1 MASSL
6 FAILCCWPS
15 NAKMPPLAFLS
26 EAAYS
31 PIMEPSRTPSIELAS
46 LPSKAE
52 ALALGKPC
60 KKAAVDKID
69 TVAVMV
75 SLTCLII
82 SVCVVTPRLSLAWRL
97 GFEDQIVIIGFL
109 LSIMNLCLRR
119 GISLWFL
126 IFEERWGG
134 STLQNYDAILRN
146 TALLSHTSFLWRGT
160 ILALIILPLAL
171 SVAYKRF
178 TGGESSTNV
187 YSDFPGSYGIAS
199 APLAANNVLNNSIY
213 QMMTATAPFM
223 IASASDLVSP
233 AEFPIAYGYN
243 ALLLDHSSAA
253 MLDMPMPNYVS
264 SIQQNLTKDEFWS
277 LSAPVNGTLARYNSS
292 TEMYRNNSAFW
303 QTLFDIDQPAGLATF
318 ELYESASYNK
328 VGLLTG
334 LSTQSSGTYCLLGTF
349 PTSRN
354 NSDGVEFF
362 YDVTDPESIAFRDAA
377 LMFNVQRVQ
386 CSGVW
391 QVNRTSIQLVSGNC
405 TGELTDQS
413 VMMGGV
419 CTPFFLDS
427 LPVLHYNLET
437 YVKLRVNS
445 TWQLPT
451 YAISV
456 ASMYWARL
464 TFLAQTPLSWGYCT
478 NAVNV
483 SYSVDSETVTST
495 RTTLDARWLLYIV
508 LALQPLL
515 TCITFL
521 LKTLYYCSPIDKG
534 FGMIAVLPGVNKNS
548 LDLVRGAALSGE
560 LSKSVKLGIEV
571 DGVDDT
577 SINRGDIALRNH
589 GSIGRI
595 AYTLGEQ
602 SRKTRS
608 LERGKKYM

>member
-1 MASSL
+1 M
-6 FAILCCWPS
+6 PS
-15 NAKMPPLAFLS
+15 LAFLS

-31 PIMEPSRTPSIELAS
+31 PIIEPSRPPSIELAS

-52 ALALGKPC
+52 VIALGEPC
-60 KKAAVDKID
+60 KKAHVDKID
-69 TVAVMV
+69 VVVVMI
-75 SLTCLII
+75 SLICLII
-82 SVCVVTPRLSLAWRL
+82 SVCVVTPRLSLAWHL
-97 GFEDQIVIIGFL
+97 GFEGQIIIIGFL
-109 LSIMNLCLRR
+109 LSIMNLCLRK
-119 GISLWFL
+119 GISFWFL

-178 TGGESSTNV
+178 IGGESSKNV

-199 APLAANNVLNNSIY
+199 APLTANNVLNNSIY
-213 QMMTATAPFM
+213 QMITATAPFM

-233 AEFPIAYGYN
+233 ADFPIAYGYN
-243 ALLLDHSSAA
+243 TLLLDNSSAA

-264 SIQQNLTKDEFWS
+264 SIQQNLAKNEFWN
-277 LSAPVNGTLARYNSS
+277 LSAPVNGILARYNSS
-292 TEMYRNNSAFW
+292 TEIYRNDNAFW
-303 QTLFDIDQPAGLATF
+303 QTLFNISQPRAGLAAFT
-318 ELYESASYNK
+318 LYESALNNM
-328 VGLLTG
+328 VGLRTG
-334 LSTQSSGTYCLLGTF
+334 LPTQSSGTYCLLGTF
-349 PTSRN
+349 PTSGDN
-354 NSDGVEFF
+354 LDGVEFF
-362 YDVTDPESIAFRDAA
+362 DDVTDPESIAFRDAA
-377 LMFNVQRVQ
+377 LLFNVQRVQ

-391 QVNRTSIQLVSGNC
+391 QVNRTGIQLVSGNC

-413 VMMGGV
+413 VMMRED
-419 CTPFFLDS
+419 CFPFPLDA
-427 LPVLHYNLET
+427 LPVLRYNVESFVT
-437 YVKLRVNS
+437 LRVNS
-445 TWQLPT
+445 NWHLPT

-464 TFLAQTPLSWGYCT
+464 TFLAQRPSSWGDCT
-478 NAVNV
+478 NAVDV
-483 SYSVDSETVTST
+483 SYAVDSETVTST
-495 RTTLDARWLLYIV
+495 RATLKARWLLYIV

-521 LKTLYYCSPIDKG
+521 LVALCYCSPIGKG
-534 FGMIAVLPGVNKNS
+534 FGMIAVLSGVNKDS

-571 DGVDDT
+571 VGVDDT

-589 GSIGRI
+589 GSTGRI
-595 AYTLGEQ
+595 AYTLGQQ

>member
-1 MASSL
+1 
-6 FAILCCWPS
+6 
-15 NAKMPPLAFLS
+15 MPALAFLS

-31 PIMEPSRTPSIELAS
+31 PIMEPSKTPSIELAS
-46 LPSKAE
+46 LPSKVE
-52 ALALGKPC
+52 VIALGKPC
-60 KKAAVDKID
+60 KKAYVDKID
-69 TVAVMV
+69 VVIVMV
-75 SLTCLII
+75 SLICLII

-97 GFEDQIVIIGFL
+97 GFEGQIVIIGFL
-109 LSIMNLCLRR
+109 LSIMNLCLRK

-146 TALLSHTSFLWRGT
+146 TALLSQTSFLWRGI

-178 TGGESSTNV
+178 TGGKSSTNV
-187 YSDFPGSYGIAS
+187 YSDFPGSYGIAA
-199 APLAANNVLNNSIY
+199 APLTANNVLNNSIY

-223 IASASDLVSP
+223 IASAGDLVSP
-233 AEFPIAYGYN
+233 AGFPIAYGYN
-243 ALLLDHSSAA
+243 TLLLDHSSAA

-292 TEMYRNNSAFW
+292 TEIYRNDNAFW
-303 QTLFDIDQPAGLATF
+303 QNLFEIDQPAGLAAF
-318 ELYESASYNK
+318 ELYESASYNM
-328 VGLLTG
+328 VGLRTG
-334 LSTQSSGTYCLLGTF
+334 LPTQSSGTYCLLGTF
-349 PTSRN
+349 PTFGD

-362 YDVTDPESIAFRDAA
+362 YNVTDPESIAFRDAA

-405 TGELTDQS
+405 TGDLTDQS
-413 VMMGGV
+413 VMMGAD
-419 CTPFFLDS
+419 CTPFSLDA
-427 LPVLHYNLET
+427 LPVLRYNVEN
-437 YVKLRVNS
+437 YVTLRVNS
-445 TWQLPT
+445 PWHLPT

-464 TFLAQTPLSWGYCT
+464 TFLAQRPLSWAYCT

-483 SYSVDSETVTST
+483 SYAVDSETVTST
-495 RTTLDARWLLYIV
+495 RTTLNARWLLYIV
-508 LALQPLL
+508 LAFQPLL

-521 LKTLYYCSPIDKG
+521 LVALCYCSPIGKG
-534 FGMIAVLPGVNKNS
+534 FGMIAVLSGMNKDS

-571 DGVDDT
+571 GGVDDT
-577 SINRGDIALRNH
+577 SINQADIALRNH
-589 GSIGRI
+589 GSIGSI
-595 AYTLGEQ
+595 AYTLGQQ
-602 SRKTRS
+602 SRKTRP

>member
-1 MASSL
+1 
-6 FAILCCWPS
+6 
-15 NAKMPPLAFLS
+15 MPAPAFLS
-26 EAAYS
+26 GAAYS

-52 ALALGKPC
+52 ALALGKPR
-60 KKAAVDKID
+60 KKSDVDKID
-69 TVAVMV
+69 IVAVIV

-82 SVCVVTPRLSLAWRL
+82 SVCVVTSRLDLAWRL

-109 LSIMNLCLRR
+109 LSIMNLCLRK

-146 TALLSHTSFLWRGT
+146 TALLSQTSFLWRGT
-160 ILALIILPLAL
+160 ILTLIILPLAL

-187 YSDFPGSYGIAS
+187 YSDFPGNYGIAS
-199 APLAANNVLNNSIY
+199 APLTANNVLNNSIY

-253 MLDMPMPNYVS
+253 MLDMPMPSYVS
-264 SIQQNLTKDEFWS
+264 SIQQNLTKNEFWS
-277 LSAPVNGTLARYNSS
+277 LSAPVNGTLARYNPS
-292 TEMYRNNSAFW
+292 TEIYRNDSAFW
-303 QTLFDIDQPAGLATF
+303 QTLFDIDQPAGLAAF
-318 ELYESASYNK
+318 ELYESASYNM
-328 VGLLTG
+328 VGLRTG
-334 LSTQSSGTYCLLGTF
+334 LSTQSSGTYCFLGTF
-349 PTSRN
+349 PTFSGN
-354 NSDGVEFF
+354 NPDGVEFF

-391 QVNRTSIQLVSGNC
+391 QVNRTGIQLVSGNC

-413 VMMGGV
+413 VMMGAF
-419 CTPFFLDS
+419 CNPFSLDA
-427 LPVLHYNLET
+427 LPVLRYNLES
-437 YVKLRVNS
+437 YVRLRVNS
-445 TWQLPT
+445 TWQIPT

-464 TFLAQTPLSWGYCT
+464 TFLAQEPLSWGYCT

-483 SYSVDSETVTST
+483 SYAVDSETVTST
-495 RTTLDARWLLYIV
+495 RTTLNARWLLYIV

-521 LKTLYYCSPIDKG
+521 LVTLFYYSPIDKG
-534 FGMIAVLPGVNKNS
+534 FGMIAVLSGVNKDS

-560 LSKSVKLGIEV
+560 LSKPVKLGIEV
-571 DGVDDT
+571 DDVDDT
-577 SINRGDIALRNH
+577 LINRGDIALRNH

-595 AYTLGEQ
+595 AYTLGQ
-602 SRKTRS
+602 RSRKTRP